1 MRIYGLLILTLF
13 FHSCQSESDKLF
25 WINENTE
32 HRSDFLYMAESTNVL
47 PISADSV
54 RLFLN
59 WAEIKET
66 RYLESDI
73 FTNDTVLPEPV
84 TFKDFGEIYK
94 TENFKLHVIFRDGND
109 TIGRDYKFILRTY
122 SLDWKIIDSYD
133 MAIWNRRADKYCF
146 GSINNKLIIEKKC
159 IGSDFREI
167 MQITENGKI
176 IATSFH
182 KP

>member
-1 MRIYGLLILTLF
+1 MKIYGLIILILSF
-13 FHSCQSESDKLF
+13 ISCQSGLDKLF
-25 WINENTE
+25 WINENTK
-32 HRSDFLYMAESTNVL
+32 HKSDFLFMAESTNIL

-59 WAEIKET
+59 WNEIKET
-66 RYLESDI
+66 RYLESNI

-84 TFKDFGEIYK
+84 IFKAFGEIYK
-94 TENFKLHVIFRDGND
+94 TDYFKLHVIFRDGND
-109 TIGRDYKFILRTY
+109 TIGRDYKFMLRTY
-122 SLDWKIIDSYD
+122 SHDWEIIDSYD
-133 MAIWNRRADKYCF
+133 LAIWNKRADKYCF
-146 GSINNKLIIEKKC
+146 GSINDNLIIEKRCKS
-159 IGSDFREI
+159 SDFSEI